1 MGPSPNAVS
10 SDIHQI
16 ASGVDT
22 TVAVLGVLSNRK
34 SHVCIPG
41 RRHRRPLTRLKD
53 STLPAS
59 VCVGRGSAIG
69 AGPSSLAHIRLAGGD
84 CQSGLSSTDC
94 RSARVSMPFVIC
106 STGDALAFKAA
117 VANQT
122 SATYDGRARQG
133 PRIGQRIETQFFGLL
148 TAHAARPGV

>member
-1 MGPSPNAVS
+1 ML
-10 SDIHQI
+10 SDIHL

-34 SHVCIPG
+34 SRVCIPG
-41 RRHRRPLTRLKD
+41 RRHRRPLTDPAALKD

-59 VCVGRGSAIG
+59 VCVGRGSAIA
-69 AGPSSLAHIRLAGGD
+69 AGPSSLARIRLAGAD
-84 CQSGLSSTDC
+84 CHSGLGSTDC
-94 RSARVSMPFVIC
+94 RSARASMPFVIC

-133 PRIGQRIETQFFGLL
+133 SRIGHRIETQFFGF
-148 TAHAARPGV
+148 